1 MATRGRKSAAALSV
15 VAGSIDGRPKPPT
28 DLTEF
33 QAAIWARTVAAE
45 SLDQFRTAALQQLL
59 KEYCRHCETA
69 HTLAVLIDE
78 FDPAWLADEDGLK
91 RYDKLL
97 LMRDRETKAIGDKA
111 TKLRLTNQS
120 RYTPQAAATAAKNA
134 GGRAKPWEMTG

>member
-1 MATRGRKSAAALSV
+1 MATRGPKSAAALSV
-15 VAGSIDGRPKPPT
+15 VVGSIDGRPQPPA

-33 QAAIWARTVAAE
+33 QRDLWQRTVAGE
-45 SLDQFRTAALQQLL
+45 PLDQFRTATLQQLL
-59 KEYCRHCETA
+59 REYVRHCEA
-69 HTLAVLIDE
+69 ASILAEQIE
-78 FDPAWLADEDGLK
+78 ATKPEWLTTEDGLK

-97 LMRDRETKAIGDKA
+97 GMRDRETKAVGDKA

-134 GGRAKPWEMTG
+134 GAPRKPWEMAG